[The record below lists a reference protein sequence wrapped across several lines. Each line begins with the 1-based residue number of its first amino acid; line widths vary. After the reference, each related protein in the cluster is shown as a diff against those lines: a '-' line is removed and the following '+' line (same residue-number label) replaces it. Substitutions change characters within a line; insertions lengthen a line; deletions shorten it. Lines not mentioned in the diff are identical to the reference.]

1 MLLDEAF
8 GIDSSTQ
15 DVLQPAC
22 SLPQMPQQYLSSS
35 SLDPSPAASPV
46 HTYSNWVPAGSP
58 CLSDA
63 SMQMHASPL
72 HDKSNSAEQQYD
84 PQLLYSPVRQG
95 SPSPDEG
102 LSPVMNVGNLQMPGG
117 SQQQGSMADQY
128 SQHMQQEQLLGS
140 QTGTTPA
147 QQQLDDTFAAHT
159 AAATAPPL
167 KQRTGAASSH
177 QHVSL
182 CSLPREVQMRVL
194 CFVSADSLTSL
205 AQTCSQFSSLC
216 NEPVL
221 WRRLFVHRWGKN
233 ARHSNAQSWKVGVDA
248 QCMRLMHWCAAA
260 VLTFDALPPMLL
272 VVEFACFHTAM
283 LPCCHSATWGVTG

>member
-1 MLLDEAF
+1 MAAADEFELLLDEAF
-8 GIDSSTQ
+8 GIDSTQ
-15 DVLQPAC
+15 EDLKYAGTQPQHAE
-22 SLPQMPQQYLSSS
+22 QHLSSS

-46 HTYSNWVPAGSP
+46 QMYPSWAPTGSP

-72 HDKSNSAEQQYD
+72 HDKSSAEQQYD

-95 SPSPDEG
+95 SPSLDEG
-102 LSPVMNVGNLQMPGG
+102 LSPATTFADIHIPAA
-117 SQQQGSMADQY
+117 SQQQGNMADQH
-128 SQHMQQEQLLGS
+128 SQHQQQERVLGS
-140 QTGTTPA
+140 QAGTTPA
-147 QQQLDDTFAAHT
+147 PQQPGDTVTAHT
-159 AAATAPPL
+159 AAAACSTT
-167 KQRTGAASSH
+167 QHTRSASFH

-233 ARHSNAQSWKVGVDA
+233 ARHSIAQSWKVGTGTH
-248 QCMRLMHWCAAA
+248 CMRVVHWRAAA
-260 VLTFDALPPMLL
+260 VLEFMHCLL
-272 VVEFACFHTAM
+272 LCFVCSLHPTLM
-283 LPCCHSATWGVTG
+283 QPC